1 MNNLKVRS
9 LFFML
14 IATNVFAN
22 DSDFYAS
29 ARAILGD
36 MVEIES
42 TEEKGL
48 ATSVSQYA
56 ESVLLNNG
64 FVEDDLEVVGP
75 AKDSKG
81 LYAIYRGRSSKDPV
95 IVMAHVDV
103 VPAVKNSWITDPF
116 KMTEIDGFLHCND
129 LTYGK
134 DAEAE
139 LKLSLIHI

>member
-22 DSDFYAS
+22 DSDFYTS

-42 TEEKGL
+42 TREKGL
-48 ATSVSQYA
+48 ATSVSNYA

-64 FVEDDLEVVGP
+64 FEKAISKLLAQQKHPKVYMPSIVVG
-75 AKDSKG
+75 
-81 LYAIYRGRSSKDPV
+81 
-95 IVMAHVDV
+95 H
-103 VPAVKNSWITDPF
+103 
-116 KMTEIDGFLHCND
+116 
-129 LTYGK
+129 
-134 DAEAE
+134 
-139 LKLSLIHI
+139 LKIPSL

>member
-22 DSDFYAS
+22 DADFYTS

-42 TEEKGL
+42 TREKGL
-48 ATSVSQYA
+48 ATSVSKYA

-64 FVEDDLEVVGP
+64 
-75 AKDSKG
+75 
-81 LYAIYRGRSSKDPV
+81 
-95 IVMAHVDV
+95 
-103 VPAVKNSWITDPF
+103 
-116 KMTEIDGFLHCND
+116 
-129 LTYGK
+129 
-134 DAEAE
+134 
-139 LKLSLIHI
+139 LSLIHI